1 MNRSFS
7 LSPVTI
13 ANDKPRRVRPAR
25 SVANPL
31 AKTVCGLL
39 LLLLSTLGV
48 GTLSAQTFYGSIG
61 GVVTDPS
68 GAVAPGVA
76 VTVHEDSTTTEYKTV
91 TNNTGSYRVSFLVPG
106 TYTVRFSKKGFDQS
120 EADGLN
126 LVLNQNLVVDG
137 ALRIG
142 AASDVVTVSGSVTA
156 LNDTNAQVGGQLSSR
171 ELVDL
176 PEVTS
181 THGANE
187 FLITNTFA
195 GIASTSADYTNV
207 NNLSL
212 GGGRPDTN
220 PLIIDGLPSNM
231 GVDGTYGLVPTP
243 DSTEELQVLTSPFSA
258 QYGQSGGGAVLT
270 TTKSGTGTFHGSAFE
285 TYNSQALNA
294 LSYFTAP
301 GTVVPPSMFNYFGA
315 SIGGPVLLPRLFD
328 GRKRHLF
335 FFTDWED
342 TLTHAV
348 SQLNSDVPTT
358 EERIGNFAGLT
369 PEGTPTST
377 IYDPQTTQIVNGKPV
392 RTAFQGNTIP
402 TLRLDQ
408 VGQNIASFFPLPN
421 CSNGQYNYCVNPISV
436 SSYLYNASRIDY
448 NYSDYDHIW
457 AKFARDGPTNQPVQY
472 ISNAANTSALNGWVD
487 DHYEV
492 SWSHIFSPRI
502 SNEARIGYVSE
513 ENFNYPAPASASS
526 IGLQGVPLTQFPSV
540 TTNEYTSFG
549 AGSYQKTR
557 DGHYIYNDALVLQ
570 MGKHTLSIGGEFMRY
585 AYSYYD
591 PGVLSGTYDFSGIFT
606 SAVGQSGNGLAD
618 LELGLPATTTISTTN
633 TIFHE
638 NLNYIAG
645 YIQDDYRLSD
655 KLTINLGLRYEF
667 DGPFS
672 EVHNNMYIFDPNIID
687 PTTQQ
692 QGGIQ
697 FAGYDGAPRSL
708 IANVYTGVLP
718 RFGAAYHLFHNTVI
732 RGGYGIY
739 ELPSIGFG
747 TEGFTSASTVNA
759 TFQSEDGVTPA
770 YELNQGV
777 PAYSPNVGAN
787 GEPLI
792 PASLTAPSSN
802 VVELQQRPVL
812 PYLQEW
818 SLSGQQDLGHAWIAE
833 VDYEG
838 NHGVHLPISLPI
850 NQINPPSNCCFGVS
864 NAQSLRPYPQFLDIS
879 YLTNGGASE
888 YAALLATLTH
898 SWGNGISVRA
908 AYTYAHALDD
918 VDAAARS
925 DAAPVQNVY
934 NLHAQWGTAMTNV
947 PQRFSLSAIYAL
959 PIGAGSKV
967 LTHTPVVSQV
977 IGHWKISTV
986 AQFQKGY
993 PYFIAQSNTLGTFSG
1008 AQYVTEAGNPNV
1020 SRGSRTIEKWFN
1032 RAAFQVTPQDTLGN
1046 APRAALYGPGQ
1057 NVWDVSL
1064 MRDVP
1069 LGKRATF
1076 TFRADA
1082 HNALNHPQFDGLNTT
1097 ITNPAFGSV
1106 TSAEDP
1112 RTILL
1117 IGRLRF

>member
-1 MNRSFS
+1 
-7 LSPVTI
+7 
-13 ANDKPRRVRPAR
+13 
-25 SVANPL
+25 
-31 AKTVCGLL
+31 
-39 LLLLSTLGV
+39 
-48 GTLSAQTFYGSIG
+48 
-61 GVVTDPS
+61 
-68 GAVAPGVA
+68 
-76 VTVHEDSTTTEYKTV
+76 
-91 TNNTGSYRVSFLVPG
+91 
-106 TYTVRFSKKGFDQS
+106 
-120 EADGLN
+120 
-126 LVLNQNLVVDG
+126 
-137 ALRIG
+137 
-142 AASDVVTVSGSVTA
+142 
-156 LNDTNAQVGGQLSSR
+156 
-171 ELVDL
+171 
-176 PEVTS
+176 
-181 THGANE
+181 
-187 FLITNTFA
+187 
-195 GIASTSADYTNV
+195 
-207 NNLSL
+207 
-212 GGGRPDTN
+212 
-220 PLIIDGLPSNM
+220 
-231 GVDGTYGLVPTP
+231 
-243 DSTEELQVLTSPFSA
+243 
-258 QYGQSGGGAVLT
+258 
-270 TTKSGTGTFHGSAFE
+270 
-285 TYNSQALNA
+285 
-294 LSYFTAP
+294 
-301 GTVVPPSMFNYFGA
+301 
-315 SIGGPVLLPRLFD
+315 
-328 GRKRHLF
+328 
-335 FFTDWED
+335 
-342 TLTHAV
+342 
-348 SQLNSDVPTT
+348 
-358 EERIGNFAGLT
+358 
-369 PEGTPTST
+369 
-377 IYDPQTTQIVNGKPV
+377 
-392 RTAFQGNTIP
+392 
-402 TLRLDQ
+402 
-408 VGQNIASFFPLPN
+408 
-421 CSNGQYNYCVNPISV
+421 
-436 SSYLYNASRIDY
+436 
-448 NYSDYDHIW
+448 
-457 AKFARDGPTNQPVQY
+457 
-472 ISNAANTSALNGWVD
+472 
-487 DHYEV
+487 
-492 SWSHIFSPRI
+492 
-502 SNEARIGYVSE
+502 
-513 ENFNYPAPASASS
+513 
-526 IGLQGVPLTQFPSV
+526 
-540 TTNEYTSFG
+540 
-549 AGSYQKTR
+549 
-557 DGHYIYNDALVLQ
+557 

-606 SAVGQSGNGLAD
+606 SAAGQSGNGLAD

-672 EVHNNMYIFDPNIID
+672 EVHNNMYAFDPNIID
-687 PTTQQ
+687 PATHH

-697 FAGYDGAPRSL
+697 FAGYDGAPHSL
-708 IANVYTGVLP
+708 IANVYTGVFP
-718 RFGAAYHLFHNTVI
+718 RFGAAYHLFRNTVI

-770 YELNQGV
+770 YDLNQGV

-792 PASLTAPSSN
+792 PASLIAPSSN

-818 SLSGQQDLGHAWIAE
+818 SLSGQQELGHGWIAE

-864 NAQSLRPYPQFLDIS
+864 NAQSLRPYPQFLNIS

-947 PQRFSLSAIYAL
+947 PQRFSLSAIYVL
-959 PIGAGSKV
+959 PIGAGSKM
-967 LTHTPVVSQV
+967 LMHTPVVSQV

-993 PYFIAQSNTLGTFSG
+993 PYFITQSNTLGTFSG
-1008 AQYVTEAGNPNV
+1008 AQYVTEAGNPNI

-1032 RAAFQVTPQDTLGN
+1032 PAAFQVTPQDTVGN

-1069 LGKRATF
+1069 LGKHATF

-1082 HNALNHPQFDGLNTT
+1082 HNALKQLVDTIVRHNMQDHVVVYGNPFFLYEVHKIRPGLRVMSEAISADVCKRILVPALQSQVLAFDAGDFNDDAIACAKNANAQIYVDRLGDADNPETWQKA
-1097 ITNPAFGSV
+1097 IDAGANGIQTNLPAEL
-1106 TSAEDP
+1106 SAY
-1112 RTILL
+1112 
-1117 IGRLRF
+1117 LRAHSLATH

>member
-1 MNRSFS
+1 MNCALP
-7 LSPVTI
+7 LSSVRIISGKPGYARI
-13 ANDKPRRVRPAR
+13 AAG
-25 SVANPL
+25 
-31 AKTVCGLL
+31 TVCGLFL
-39 LLLLSTLGV
+39 LLLLALG

-76 VTVHEDSTTTEYKTV
+76 VAVRETGTGTEYKTV
-91 TNNTGSYRVSFLVPG
+91 TDKTGSYRVSFLKPG
-106 TYTVRFSKKGFDQS
+106 SYSVSFTKDGFDQS
-120 EADGLN
+120 VSDGLN
-126 LVLNQNLVVDG
+126 LVLNQNLVVDRALQVG
-137 ALRIG
+137 AT
-142 AASDVVTVSGSVTA
+142 SDVVSVSGSATT
-156 LNDTNAQVGGQLSSR
+156 LNDTNPQVGGQLSTQ

-176 PEVTS
+176 PEYTS

-187 FLITNTFA
+187 FLITKTFA
-195 GIASTSADYTNV
+195 GISSTSSDYSNV

-243 DSTEELQVLTSPFSA
+243 DSTEELQVLTAPFSA

-270 TTKSGTGTFHGSAFE
+270 TTKSGTGMFHGSAFE
-285 TYNSQALNA
+285 TYSSQSLDALN
-294 LSYFTAP
+294 YFTAP
-301 GTVVPPSMFNYFGA
+301 GTVIQPSSFNYFGA
-315 SIGGPVLLPRLFD
+315 SIGGPVLIPRILD

-342 TLTHAV
+342 TLTRQ
-348 SQLNSDVPTT
+348 STQFNSDVPTLA
-358 EERIGNFAGLT
+358 ELGGNFSGLT
-369 PEGTPTST
+369 PEGTPTPT
-377 IYDPQTTQIVNGKPV
+377 IYDPATTQIVNGQVV
-392 RTAFQGNTIP
+392 RTAFPGNIIP
-402 TLRLDQ
+402 TPRLDQ
-408 VGQNIASFFPLPN
+408 VGANIASFFPAPN
-421 CSNGQYNYCVNPISV
+421 CSNGQYNYCVNQTAV

-457 AKFARDGPTNQPVQY
+457 AKFARDGPTNQPVPY
-472 ISNAANTSALNGWVD
+472 IPNAANTSALNGWVD

-502 SNEARIGYVSE
+502 SNEARFGYVSE
-513 ENFNYPAPASASS
+513 ENFSDPVPANASS
-526 IGLQGVPLTQFPSV
+526 IGLQGVPLNQFPSV
-540 TTNEYTSFG
+540 TTNEYASFG
-549 AGSYQKTR
+549 AGSYEKTR

-585 AYSYYD
+585 AYSSYD
-591 PGVLSGTYDFSGIFT
+591 PGVLSGIYDFSGIFT
-606 SAVGQSGNGLAD
+606 SGAGQSGNGLAD
-618 LELGLPATTTISTTN
+618 LELGLPATTNINTTN

-638 NLNYIAG
+638 NLNYFSG
-645 YIQDDYRLSD
+645 YIQDDYRLSTR
-655 KLTINLGLRYEF
+655 LMINLGLRYEF

-672 EVHNNMYIFDPNIID
+672 EIHNNMYTFNPNSID
-687 PTTQQ
+687 PATQK
-692 QGGIQ
+692 QGGIE
-697 FAGYDGAPRSL
+697 FAGYNGAPHSL
-708 IANVYTGVLP
+708 IANVYTGILP
-718 RFGAAYHLFHNTVI
+718 RFGFNYHLFHNTVV

-747 TEGFTSASTVNA
+747 TDGFTSASTVNA
-759 TFQSEDGVTPA
+759 TFQSADGVTPA

-792 PASLTAPSSN
+792 PTSLTNPTSN
-802 VVELQQRPVL
+802 VVELQQHAVL
-812 PYLQEW
+812 PYIQEW
-818 SLSGQQDLGHAWIAE
+818 DLSMQQDLGHEWIAE

-838 NHGVHLPISLPI
+838 NHGVHQPVSLPI
-850 NQINPPSNCCFGVS
+850 NQINPPAGCCFAVA
-864 NAQSLRPYPQFLDIS
+864 NAQSLRPYPQFLTIS
-879 YLTNGGASE
+879 NLTNGGASE

-898 SWGNGISVRA
+898 SWSKGISVRA
-908 AYTYAHALDD
+908 AYTYAHAMDD
-918 VDAAARS
+918 VDAAARA
-925 DAAPVQNVY
+925 DASPVQNVY
-934 NLHAQWGTAMTNV
+934 DLHAEWGTAMTNV
-947 PQRFSLSAIYAL
+947 PQRFSLSAVYAV
-959 PIGAGSKV
+959 PVGAGGKM
-967 LTHTPVVSQV
+967 LTHRRVVSQA

-986 AQFQKGY
+986 AQFQKGV
-993 PYFIAQSNTLGTFSG
+993 PYFITQSNTLGTFSG
-1008 AQYVTEAGNPNV
+1008 GQYVTEVGNPNIA
-1020 SRGSRTIEKWFN
+1020 RGSRTIQKWFN
-1032 RAAFQVTPQDTLGN
+1032 PAAFQVTPQDTLGN

-1057 NVWDVSL
+1057 NVWDISL

-1069 LGKRATF
+1069 LGEHATF

-1082 HNALNHPQFDGLNTT
+1082 HNAFNHPQFDGLNTT

-1112 RTILL
+1112 RELLL